1 MVQELNWVRQD
12 LQAHQQDVGED
23 QGGDEGRVVQEL
35 GGVQQ
40 DLKAR
45 QKDRGED
52 QGGDKDDGQDYKQM
66 KVNIND
72 TITHASKT
80 SWELLGTL
88 EFVQRGYFVLD
99 II

>member
-1 MVQELNWVRQD
+1 M
-12 LQAHQQDVGED
+12 QARQQDGGKD
-23 QGGDEGRVVQEL
+23 RGGDEGRVVQEL
-35 GGVQQ
+35 GWVRQDLQARQQ
-40 DLKAR
+40 DG
-45 QKDRGED
+45 GED
-52 QGGDKDDGQDYKQM
+52 QGGDKVGGQGCEQM

-88 EFVQRGYFVLD
+88 EFLQRGRCVFD